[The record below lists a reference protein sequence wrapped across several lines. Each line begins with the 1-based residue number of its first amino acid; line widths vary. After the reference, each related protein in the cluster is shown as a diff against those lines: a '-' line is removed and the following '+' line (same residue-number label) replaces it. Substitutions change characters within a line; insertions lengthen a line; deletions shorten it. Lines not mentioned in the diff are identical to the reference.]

1 VGAVELGGVETEPR
15 IHAAREYP
23 YRRKLIA
30 WLAFVGA
37 LTAVNWAGRLSE
49 GTPDP
54 NSAYEWN
61 VAVGAAIQFL
71 FLLGIIAWIARGA
84 WELLALRRPLSW
96 RRAIGA
102 GFLLLVVV
110 DIVNLAL
117 DPLLHPGREQ
127 GLTPSKWEPQH
138 AGAFALFAFTVVVL
152 APLTEELAF
161 RGLGFGLLR
170 PFGLVPPIAG
180 SAILWAFAHGLLE
193 ALPVIILLGLGLAWI
208 RYRQNS
214 TIPGMFIHAT
224 FNGLALA
231 ASLLV

>member
-1 VGAVELGGVETEPR
+1 MGAVELGRVE
-15 IHAAREYP
+15 AREEYP
-23 YRRKLIA
+23 YRGRLIA
-30 WLAFVGA
+30 WLVFVA
-37 LTAVNWAGRLSE
+37 LLTSVNWAGRISE
-49 GTPDP
+49 GTPDA
-54 NSAYEWN
+54 NSAYQWN
-61 VAVGAAIQFL
+61 VAVGAAVQFV
-71 FLLGIIAWIARGA
+71 FLLGIIALMARGA
-84 WELLALRRPLSW
+84 WSLLALRRPRSW
-96 RRAIGA
+96 GRAIGA

-110 DIVNLAL
+110 DLVNVAL

-138 AGAFALFAFTVVVL
+138 AGAFALFAFSVVVL

-170 PFGLVPPIAG
+170 PFGVVPPIAG

-193 ALPVIILLGLGLAWI
+193 ALPVIAVLGVGLAWI
-208 RYRQNS
+208 RYRQDS
-214 TIPGMFIHAT
+214 AIPGMLIHAT

>member
-1 VGAVELGGVETEPR
+1 MARVRRRPHRRELGRAPVGGDAGPELRVRLERRRRRRAPVR
-15 IHAAREYP
+15 VPAR
-23 YRRKLIA
+23 RSSR
-30 WLAFVGA
+30 
-37 LTAVNWAGRLSE
+37 
-49 GTPDP
+49 
-54 NSAYEWN
+54 
-61 VAVGAAIQFL
+61 
-71 FLLGIIAWIARGA
+71 WIARGA
-84 WELLALRRPLSW
+84 WDLLALRTPLSW

-117 DPLLHPGREQ
+117 DPFLHPGREQ

-138 AGAFALFAFTVVVL
+138 AGAFALFAFSVVVL

-193 ALPVIILLGLGLAWI
+193 ALPVIVAARRSASRGFATGRTA
-208 RYRQNS
+208 R
-214 TIPGMFIHAT
+214 IPGMVIHAT